1 MGKEVGRKRKKNEWE
16 KEMGKTKKKKDN
28 GVGKRSGKSER
39 KGKLRGKMEY
49 KKQGGGGKEN

>member
-1 MGKEVGRKRKKNEWE
+1 MGKEVGRKRKK
-16 KEMGKTKKKKDN
+16 MSGKRKWGKRKKKKDN

-49 KKQGGGGKEN
+49 EKRGGGGEEN